1 MPSALDDVTHLR
13 IYIGLAKPPIGC
25 WFPQRNAP
33 AGTVVQ
39 VPSGCCTLVV
49 DCTGCTPEGHTGR
62 PDSKDGRSMGVGL
75 NTPGRVGKLIRPLGW
90 IWAAELLMVL

>member
-1 MPSALDDVTHLR
+1 MPPKV
-13 IYIGLAKPPIGC
+13 G

-33 AGTVVQ
+33 VATVVQ
-39 VPSGCCTLVV
+39 VPSASCTLVV

-62 PDSKDGRSMGVGL
+62 PDSKDGRSMGWGVGL
-75 NTPGRVGKLIRPLGW
+75 NGRVGKLIRPLGW